1 MRIHRRF
8 GVIVLVLTA
17 LLAGSG
23 VAWAQTDEDDLIEI
37 EDSEDVTDT
46 LFNFGYDIFS
56 RVLLWNL
63 SALDEVYDCT
73 LENGPLTATYGET
86 SESGVVLVDILEGDA
101 GVVQFP
107 NRPAD
112 QVAEG
117 LDPADSPVSY
127 TGAEGV
133 CGLSGGEVSGPN
145 GQVNHGMFMK
155 LFNSLYDG
163 RGRGCVVRHL
173 AQSDLGKGDQ
183 QVQAND
189 TTPFE
194 SVEAGDT
201 GTVDFTTAE
210 ADCEHGRKADEQGA
224 GAELEARGGNGPNGK
239 PDHAGQ
245 ARSCRKARE
254 CGQCRLT
261 RELRLRS
268 RPQQVETRFSRGP
281 NPLFRPLS

>member
-1 MRIHRRF
+1 MRTRRRL

-23 VAWAQTDEDDLIEI
+23 VAWAQTDEDDVIVI
-37 EDSEDVTDT
+37 EDSEDGDDT
-46 LFNFGYDIFS
+46 LLNFGYDVVNRLF
-56 RVLLWNL
+56 LWNL
-63 SALDEVYDCT
+63 SALDGIYDCT

-86 SESGVVLVDILEGDA
+86 SGTGLVPVDNLEGAA
-101 GVVQFP
+101 GVVEFP

-112 QVAEG
+112 QVADDLE
-117 LDPADSPVSY
+117 PADSPVSY
-127 TGAEGV
+127 TGADGD

-189 TTPFE
+189 PTPFE

-201 GTVDFTTAE
+201 GTAEFTSAE
-210 ADCEHGRKADEQGA
+210 SDCEHGRKAGEQDGA
-224 GAELEARGGNGPNGK
+224 AELEAQGGNGSNGK
-239 PDHAGQ
+239 PDHAGKPED
-245 ARSCRKARE
+245 AGKSE
-254 CGQCRLT
+254 N
-261 RELRLRS
+261 
-268 RPQQVETRFSRGP
+268 RGNAGP
-281 NPLFRPLS
+281 PGNSGSAPGHNK

>member
-1 MRIHRRF
+1 MRTFRRF
-8 GVIVLVLTA
+8 GVTALVLTG

-23 VAWAQTDEDDLIEI
+23 VAWAQTDDEDVIEI
-37 EDSEDVTDT
+37 EDSEDLTDT
-46 LFNFGYDIFS
+46 LFNFGYDLVNRLF
-56 RVLLWNL
+56 LWNL
-63 SALDEVYDCT
+63 SALDGIYDCT

-86 SESGVVLVDILEGDA
+86 SDTGLVPVDNLEGAA

-107 NRPAD
+107 NRPAEE
-112 QVAEG
+112 VADDIE
-117 LDPADSPVSY
+117 PADSPVSY
-127 TGAEGV
+127 TGADGD

-163 RGRGCVVRHL
+163 RGRGCVNRHL

-210 ADCEHGRKADEQGA
+210 ADCEHGKKSS
-224 GAELEARGGNGPNGK
+224 AEDGDVEPEVRGGNGSNGKPEDAGK
-239 PDHAGQ
+239 PDHAGKPDN
-245 ARSCRKARE
+245 AGNSE
-254 CGQCRLT
+254 N
-261 RELRLRS
+261 
-268 RPQQVETRFSRGP
+268 RGGGGSAGNSGSAP
-281 NPLFRPLS
+281 GHNK

>member
-1 MRIHRRF
+1 MRAPRRF
-8 GVIVLVLTA
+8 GVTVLVLTG

-23 VAWAQTDEDDLIEI
+23 VAWAQTDDEDLIEIEI

-46 LFNFGYDIFS
+46 LFNFGYDLINRLF
-56 RVLLWNL
+56 LWNL
-63 SALDEVYDCT
+63 SALDGIYDCT
-73 LENGPLTATYGET
+73 LENGPLTATYGEA
-86 SESGVVLVDILEGDA
+86 SEAGLVPVDNLEGDA

-107 NRPAD
+107 NRPAN
-112 QVAEG
+112 QVADDLE
-117 LDPADSPVSY
+117 PADSPVSY
-127 TGAEGV
+127 TGADGE

-163 RGRGCVVRHL
+163 GGRGCVARHL

-189 TTPFE
+189 TADFE

-210 ADCEHGRKADEQGA
+210 ADCEHGRKAVEQDESA
-224 GAELEARGGNGPNGK
+224 GPAAQADNASNGKPDDAGK
-239 PDHAGQ
+239 PDHAGKPDD
-245 ARSCRKARE
+245 AGNSE
-254 CGQCRLT
+254 N
-261 RELRLRS
+261 
-268 RPQQVETRFSRGP
+268 RGNSGSP
-281 NPLFRPLS
+281 GNSGSAPGHNK

>member
-8 GVIVLVLTA
+8 GVIVLVLIA
-17 LLAGSG
+17 MLAGSG
-23 VAWAQTDEDDLIEI
+23 VAWAQTDEDDVIEI
-37 EDSEDVTDT
+37 EDSEDATDT
-46 LFNFGYDIFS
+46 LFNLGYDLFS
-56 RVLLWNL
+56 RLLLWNL
-63 SALDEVYDCT
+63 SALDGIYDCT

-86 SESGVVLVDILEGDA
+86 SETGVVLVDILEGDA

-107 NRPAD
+107 NRPAE
-112 QVAEG
+112 QVAEN
-117 LDPADSPVSY
+117 LEPADSPVSY

-155 LFNSLYDG
+155 LFNSLFDG
-163 RGRGCVVRHL
+163 RGRGCVARHL

-201 GTVDFTTAE
+201 GIVDFTTAE
-210 ADCEHGRKADEQGA
+210 ADCEHGRKADEQGE
-224 GAELEARGGNGPNGK
+224 GAELEAAWRQRFQW
-239 PDHAGQ
+239 Q
-245 ARSCRKARE
+245 ARPRRQARRCRQLRKS
-254 CGQCRLT
+254 GQCRLT
-261 RELRLRS
+261 GEFRLRS
-268 RPQQVETRFSRGP
+268 RPQQVETRFWGGP

>member
-1 MRIHRRF
+1 MRTVRRF
-8 GVIVLVLTA
+8 GVIALVVTG
-17 LLAGSG
+17 LLASSA
-23 VAWAQTDEDDLIEI
+23 VAWAQTDEEDVIEI

-46 LFNFGYDIFS
+46 LFNFGYDLFN
-56 RVLLWNL
+56 RLFLWNL
-63 SALDEVYDCT
+63 SPLDGIYDCT

-86 SESGVVLVDILEGDA
+86 SDTGLVPVDNLEGDA

-107 NRPAD
+107 NRPAEE
-112 QVAEG
+112 VADDLE
-117 LDPADSPVSY
+117 PADSPVSY
-127 TGAEGV
+127 TGADGE

-163 RGRGCVVRHL
+163 RGRGCVNRHL

-201 GTVDFTTAE
+201 GTVEFTTAE
-210 ADCEHGRKADEQGA
+210 ADCEHGKKADAQDEGV
-224 GAELEARGGNGPNGK
+224 ELQARGGNGSNGKPEHAGKPDNAGK
-239 PDHAGQ
+239 PDHAGKPDN
-245 ARSCRKARE
+245 AGNSE
-254 CGQCRLT
+254 N
-261 RELRLRS
+261 
-268 RPQQVETRFSRGP
+268 RGGGGSP
-281 NPLFRPLS
+281 GNSGSAPGHNK